1 MESRISNCLDRKL
14 TPTVVHIGYL
24 YGLNNTGGAAIAA
37 TRLHLALLA
46 NGVDSHYVCVR
57 KREDGHQVHE
67 LPQGL
72 ARRLFLASAKLL
84 RGVWKLSPFR
94 RSVSLN
100 LVPLFGLERLLAKL
114 RPDVV
119 HVHWLNADVM
129 SFEQLGRL
137 RKAFPNVRIVVNLH
151 DFFMINAVEA
161 YPGADRRY
169 LDGFL
174 KDNSTW
180 LERWLFARKR
190 RAIQVLDASVPG
202 GYDRPLAFIGPSEW
216 VADCCRRSIIGK
228 GIPAYAIP
236 NLISSCF
243 VYDASL
249 RREHPKF
256 VVLFGAFGGR
266 KNWSKGF
273 DDLARALALL
283 PQTVKEDME
292 LRIFGEEAEPC
303 ETEGVPTRFLGDV
316 SSPAKLVSIYHEADV
331 FSFPSIQ
338 ETQGMTKVEAM
349 LCGLPVVAF
358 KRTAC
363 AEGIVPQETGSVA
376 ESIADFAKR
385 LTFWYAKRKDGA
397 IDHSQIAAKAR
408 QANAEESIL
417 RKIKAAYSMTE
428 NCVASAA
435 AECRFAPP
443 PGGGGYNSAQRIS
456 ESLFFSAA
464 SCYQE
469 AA

>member
-1 MESRISNCLDRKL
+1 MKL
-14 TPTVVHIGYL
+14 PTVVHIGYR
-24 YGLNNTGGAAIAA
+24 YGLRNTGGAAIAA

-46 NGVDSHYVCVR
+46 NGVDSHYVCVQ

-72 ARRLFLASAKLL
+72 ARRLFLSSTKLL
-84 RGVWKLSPFR
+84 RGVWKFSPRR
-94 RSVSLN
+94 RSVPLN

-114 RPDVV
+114 RPDIV

-129 SFEQLGRL
+129 SFEQLGCL
-137 RKAFPNVRIVVNLH
+137 RKTFPNVRFIINLH
-151 DFFMINAVEA
+151 DLFMINVVEA

-174 KDNSTW
+174 KDNATW
-180 LERWLFARKR
+180 LERWLFERKR
-190 RAIQVLDASVPG
+190 RTIQALVAPVPG
-202 GYDRPLAFIGPSEW
+202 GCARPLAFIGPSEW
-216 VADCCRRSIIGK
+216 VAECCRRSIIGK

-236 NLISSCF
+236 NLISPCF
-243 VYDASL
+243 AYDASL

-273 DDLARALALL
+273 DDFARALALL

-303 ETEGVPTRFLGDV
+303 ETEGVPTRFLGNV
-316 SSPAKLVSIYHEADV
+316 SSPSKLVSIYHKADV
-331 FSFPSIQ
+331 FAFPSIQ

-358 KRTAC
+358 DRTAC

-376 ESIADFAKR
+376 ESIADFAKG
-385 LTFWYAKRKDGA
+385 LMFWYAKWKDGA
-397 IDHSQIAAKAR
+397 IDHSQIASKAR
-408 QANAEESIL
+408 QINAEENIL
-417 RKIKAAYSMTE
+417 RQIKTVHSMTE
-428 NCVASAA
+428 NRIVPAA
-435 AECRFAPP
+435 AECRVVPS
-443 PGGGGYNSAQRIS
+443 PGGVY
-456 ESLFFSAA
+456 
-464 SCYQE
+464 
-469 AA
+469 